1 MSIANRLFNVF
12 RTSALDRDLA
22 DELDF
27 HIDLRRDEYVA
38 QGLDPAAAAAQARRD
53 FGPVTN
59 IREEMRAMNLMM
71 WLESLAQDLAFG
83 ARQLRRHPTLALTS
97 ILTLSLG
104 MGATTA
110 IFTLTDAALFKP
122 LPYPDADRLVALHD
136 QFPRGMASPTIPEF
150 LDFQASN
157 QSFDEMAFFD
167 SRDFQIAGSDD
178 PQRVFAARVTAPFF
192 SILGA
197 HAVMGRVFTEA
208 EIAGG
213 TSDAVVLSDRFW
225 RRAFGSDTSVIGRR
239 LNVNGLPGTV
249 IGVLQPGFSFD
260 YGTFSFGEA
269 VDMYVPY
276 PMTPTYLSRSGAD
289 SSRRRVQAIA
299 RLTPA
304 ATLDSARAN
313 MNTVAGRLLHD
324 YASLYRGGDGAV
336 VPFTVLVRPLR
347 TAILGGD
354 RTAINLLGGP
364 SPSSCCSPVP
374 TPRRRSS
381 RTGSRVIVNSPCEPP
396 SERDG
401 SA

>member
-1 MSIANRLFNVF
+1 MSIVNRLLNVF

-59 IREEMRAMNLMM
+59 IREEMRAMNLIM
-71 WLESLAQDLAFG
+71 WLESLSQDLAFG
-83 ARQLRRHPTLALTS
+83 IRQLRRHPTLALTS
-97 ILTLSLG
+97 ILTLALG

-136 QFPRGMASPTIPEF
+136 GFPRGMAGPTIPEF
-150 LDFQASN
+150 LDYQASN
-157 QSFDEMAFFD
+157 QSFDEMVFFD

-192 SILGA
+192 SLLGA

-225 RRAFGSDTSVIGRR
+225 RRAFGSDSSVIGRR
-239 LNVNGLPGTV
+239 LNVGTV

-260 YGTFSFGEA
+260 YATFSFGEA

-276 PMTPTYLSRSGAD
+276 PMTPTYLSRSGPD
-289 SSRRRVQAIA
+289 SSRRREW
-299 RLTPA
+299 
-304 ATLDSARAN
+304 
-313 MNTVAGRLLHD
+313 
-324 YASLYRGGDGAV
+324 
-336 VPFTVLVRPLR
+336 
-347 TAILGGD
+347 
-354 RTAINLLGGP
+354 P
-364 SPSSCCSPVP
+364 S
-374 TPRRRSS
+374 
-381 RTGSRVIVNSPCEPP
+381 
-396 SERDG
+396 
-401 SA
+401 